1 MSNVKTIDTSR
12 LILQQSN
19 IKDAAFFLELLNTTK
34 WLLYIGDRNVH
45 SIKDAEKYITERM
58 LPQFNELGYGNYTV
72 IRKTDGIKI
81 GSCGLYNR
89 EGVDGVDIGF
99 AFLPTYESLGYAF
112 ESAQALLNISK
123 NKLKLS
129 KISALTTEEN
139 LQSQRLIEKLGL
151 KFIKKIK
158 IPNDSETLR
167 LYTITF

>member
-12 LILQQSN
+12 LLLRQSN
-19 IKDAAFFLELLNTTK
+19 IEDAAFFLELLNSPK
-34 WLLYIGDRNVH
+34 WLQFNGDRNVYT
-45 SIKDAEKYITERM
+45 IKDAKNYIIERI
-58 LPQFNELGYGNYTV
+58 LPQPKQLGFGNYTV
-72 IRKTDGIKI
+72 LSKIDGIKI

-112 ESAQALLNISK
+112 ESAQALLNMGK

-158 IPNDSETLR
+158 IPNDCETLR